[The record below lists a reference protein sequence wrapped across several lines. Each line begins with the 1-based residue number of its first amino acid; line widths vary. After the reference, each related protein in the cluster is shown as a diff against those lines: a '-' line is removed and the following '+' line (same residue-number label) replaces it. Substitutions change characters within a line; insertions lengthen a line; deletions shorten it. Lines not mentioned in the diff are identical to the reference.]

1 MNISGVIS
9 CPPGDV
15 YELYCDIKDANEMLE
30 LARNDAY
37 GVVIYIGQTYNA
49 PEFIVEIDE
58 EPVYS
63 ENYCDCEDDIEV
75 AVWCREM
82 AMKLYDTCLS
92 AYVLDLL
99 DGDISLEDEEERN
112 IDTEI
117 EDREFE
123 LDDTFDTVLYMALR
137 DSGVSLSL
145 DDEEKIKDDLKEK
158 CLEYLARKYKIP
170 IWRPMYLVGEDGEE
184 FIEEYPYEHMIFDE
198 KDVNK
203 IL

>member
-1 MNISGVIS
+1 
-9 CPPGDV
+9 
-15 YELYCDIKDANEMLE
+15 MLE

-37 GVVIYIGQTYNA
+37 GVVIYIGQTYNV

-99 DGDISLEDEEERN
+99 DGDISFEDAEERN

-145 DDEEKIKDDLKEK
+145 DDEEKIKDEL
-158 CLEYLARKYKIP
+158 YA
-170 IWRPMYLVGEDGEE
+170 
-184 FIEEYPYEHMIFDE
+184 
-198 KDVNK
+198 
-203 IL
+203 